1 MSKFCEC
8 SKVSP
13 HQNFALYVVHFLL
26 IVTVDLF
33 TEPSEDWIIEHYQ
46 DIEQLGVDNLQAA
59 ISRHSHMIT
68 KAYSETLAVAVNE
81 RKKMDVIVAALSRVV
96 KQELMIFLE
105 DLKSQIIPHVKH
117 HEGTLVIETIIDN
130 VHVILS
136 KVNFGYVAMSIGS

>member
-1 MSKFCEC
+1 
-8 SKVSP
+8 
-13 HQNFALYVVHFLL
+13 
-26 IVTVDLF
+26 
-33 TEPSEDWIIEHYQ
+33 
-46 DIEQLGVDNLQAA
+46 
-59 ISRHSHMIT
+59 MIT

-117 HEGTLVIETIIDN
+117 REGTLDIETITDN